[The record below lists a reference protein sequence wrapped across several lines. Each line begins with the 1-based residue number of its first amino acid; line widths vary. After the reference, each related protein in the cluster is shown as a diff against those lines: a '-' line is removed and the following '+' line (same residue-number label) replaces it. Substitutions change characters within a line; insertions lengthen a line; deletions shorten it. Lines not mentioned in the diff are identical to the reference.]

1 MTHALVL
8 LSEYERRMNVATSDK
23 DAAPT
28 IPPQRRREIIA
39 AASAAF
45 TQEADGRR
53 FDRYYDTRYYTPFS
67 MENGGDLLNAY
78 ELILD
83 ADLQTVDVLT
93 NGDSTTITSDQYQLL
108 PFNLTEKSIIRLNTN
123 GTITWATPT
132 TSDPAGSISL
142 AAFYGYGGSFV
153 STGDSI
159 QDDPLAAD
167 ATTIDVTS
175 GDNNFEVEMMLRID
189 NASTGNTEY
198 VRVTS
203 ISTNTLTVTRGYNG
217 TTAEAQAKLTALD
230 YFVADDLVR
239 EKVIRLTSWIIE
251 QHKSPLFGNV
261 AIGDILIPV
270 VVDTMPAD
278 VRATAQQLRRPM
290 RVIAT

>member
-1 MTHALVL
+1 MTHTLVL
-8 LSEYERRMNVATSDK
+8 LSEYERRMNTETSDK
-23 DAAPT
+23 DPEPT
-28 IPPQRRREIIA
+28 VPPQRRRELIA

-45 TQEADGRR
+45 TTEADERR
-53 FDRYYDTRYYTPFS
+53 FDRFYDTRYFTPFS

-93 NGDSTTITSDQYQLL
+93 NGDGTTVTSDQYKLW
-108 PFNLTEKSIIRLNTN
+108 PYNVTEKSIVRLNPN
-123 GTITWATPT
+123 GTAVWEGPT
-132 TSDPAGSISL
+132 TDDYGGSISL
-142 AAFYGYGGSFV
+142 AGFYGYGGSFA
-153 STGDSI
+153 STGDTI
-159 QDDPLAAD
+159 QDSPLTAN
-167 ATTIDVTS
+167 ATTIDVTD
-175 GDNNFEVEMMLRID
+175 GDNFEVEMMLSIA
-189 NASTGNTEY
+189 NATSGNTEY

-217 TTAEAQAKLTALD
+217 TTAEEQAQNTVLD

-239 EKVIRLTSWIIE
+239 EKVIRLTSWMID
-251 QHKSPLFGNV
+251 QHKSPLFGLV
-261 AIGDILIPV
+261 SIGDIGIPV

-290 RVIAT
+290 RVIAA